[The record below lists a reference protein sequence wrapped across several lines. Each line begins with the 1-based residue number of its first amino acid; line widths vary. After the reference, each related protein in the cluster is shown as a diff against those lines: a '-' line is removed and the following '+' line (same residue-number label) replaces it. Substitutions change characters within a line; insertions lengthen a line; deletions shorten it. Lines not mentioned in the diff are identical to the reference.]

1 MTENLEIST
10 ELEPQDICLPESMLH
25 ETNREKRQSKDY
37 ATKNNKTF
45 FKLNKKNLKNKADT
59 KTPPLLAKLE
69 NQNNF
74 NSPSI
79 KYKMLDCCSNVS
91 DSDNEFSIEN
101 NDEPNKKYKKL
112 SYNKVKKHIKSLYD
126 LDIVNRYSCALDVLA
141 SYLKGQKFIY
151 MESRYIMEQQL
162 NFLMLPAIFISA
174 VASVI
179 QEPFQCSSS
188 GAIFLSSLSAMVA
201 FILAIINYLKL
212 DAKAE
217 AHKIA
222 AHQYD
227 KLQTTVEFQSGQV
240 LLFSNP
246 SLYKDAIV
254 YEVENEK
261 IHLDGLYSQ
270 SSSDDEDKQELI
282 NKQLS
287 KKIISLSSE
296 RSKHEQELNEKMRRI
311 IQDVEE
317 KINEVKITNQ
327 FIVPRTIRYQYPII
341 YDTNIFSIIKKIDDY
356 KSKTLTNIKNVKN
369 EIRYLKSVKQQKH
382 VNREQLNIDEYKNI
396 NLRLNKLFNKKK
408 QLIETI
414 LFLNTA
420 YSQIDKMF
428 NQEIINNEIKKS
440 YRVRLFIYGMM
451 CCISKKYIRWLLP
464 DNYIEPEKCGG
475 KILNDILNYEL
486 NIEI

>member
-1 MTENLEIST
+1 MDENDEITNKKS
-10 ELEPQDICLPESMLH
+10 DIINSLNLLNSKEMPISKF
-25 ETNREKRQSKDY
+25 NQEKKKQK
-37 ATKNNKTF
+37 KNKKKF
-45 FKLNKKNLKNKADT
+45 VKLNKTNLNKKQHI
-59 KTPPLLAKLE
+59 KTPSTIEKLHDSNRSSPLE
-69 NQNNF
+69 QSNN
-74 NSPSI
+74 I
-79 KYKMLDCCSNVS
+79 ECYSNVS
-91 DSDNEFSIEN
+91 DSDNDSNIN
-101 NDEPNKKYKKL
+101 NKYKKL
-112 SYNKVKKHIKSLYD
+112 SYNKVKNYIKSLYD

-151 MESRYIMEQQL
+151 MESRHIMEQQL

-179 QEPFQCSSS
+179 QEPFQCNSS
-188 GAIFLSSLSAMVA
+188 GALFLSSLSAMVA

-227 KLQTTVEFQSGQV
+227 KLQTSVEFQSGQV

-254 YEVENEK
+254 YEVEHEK
-261 IHLDGLYSQ
+261 IHLDELYNSQ
-270 SSSDDEDKQELI
+270 PSSDDEEKQETI
-282 NKQLS
+282 NRQIS
-287 KKIISLSSE
+287 KKIIELSSE
-296 RSKHEQELNEKMRRI
+296 RAKHEQELNEKMRRI
-311 IQDVEE
+311 IQDIEE
-317 KINEVKITNQ
+317 KINEIKITNQ
-327 FIVPRTIRYQYPII
+327 FIVPRTIRYQYPLI

-369 EIRYLKSVKQQKH
+369 EIRFLKYLKHQENNNQENNNQENNNCNVK
-382 VNREQLNIDEYKNI
+382 LNN
-396 NLRLNKLFNKKK
+396 LFNKKK

-428 NQEIINNEIKKS
+428 NQEIINNEIKKN
-440 YRVRLFIYGMM
+440 YRIRFCFYNLL
-451 CCISKKYIRWLLP
+451 CCISKKYTKWILP

-475 KILNDILNYEL
+475 KILNNILNYEL
-486 NIEI
+486 NIEIV

>member
-1 MTENLEIST
+1 MRKSDESSENDIIEENLIINSDT
-10 ELEPQDICLPESMLH
+10 KSNFIQL
-25 ETNREKRQSKDY
+25 KKD
-37 ATKNNKTF
+37 
-45 FKLNKKNLKNKADT
+45 NLKENDK

-69 NQNNF
+69 E
-74 NSPSI
+74 I
-79 KYKMLDCCSNVS
+79 KYKSPSLKYRNIECCSNVS
-91 DSDNEFSIEN
+91 DSDNDYILDN
-101 NDEPNKKYKKL
+101 NEKYKKL
-112 SYNKVKKHIKSLYD
+112 SYNKVKNYIKSLYD

-151 MESRYIMEQQL
+151 MESRHIMEQQL
-162 NFLMLPAIFISA
+162 NVLMLPAIFISA

-179 QEPFQCSSS
+179 QEPFQCNTK

-246 SLYKDAIV
+246 ALYKDAV
-254 YEVENEK
+254 TYEVENEK
-261 IHLDGLYSQ
+261 IHLEELYNSQ
-270 SSSDDEDKQELI
+270 PSDDEDEIKNKNEFI
-282 NKQLS
+282 NKRLTQ
-287 KKIISLSSE
+287 KIISLSSE
-296 RSKHEQELNEKMRRI
+296 RSKHENELNEKMRRI
-311 IQDVEE
+311 IQDIEE
-317 KINEVKITNQ
+317 KINEIKITNQ
-327 FIVPRTIRYQYPII
+327 FIVPRTIRYQYPLI

-356 KSKTLTNIKNVKN
+356 KSKTLTNLKNVKN
-369 EIRYLKSVKQQKH
+369 EIRYLKTLKRKNNNDEKS
-382 VNREQLNIDEYKNI
+382 NCNI
-396 NLRLNKLFNKKK
+396 RLNKLFQNKK

-428 NQEIINNEIKKS
+428 NQEILNNEIRKS
-440 YRVRLFIYGMM
+440 YRIRFFFYSLL
-451 CCISKKYIRWLLP
+451 CCIGKKYTNWLLP

-475 KILNDILNYEL
+475 QILNNILNYEL
-486 NIEI
+486 NIEIV

>member
-1 MTENLEIST
+1 M
-10 ELEPQDICLPESMLH
+10 
-25 ETNREKRQSKDY
+25 
-37 ATKNNKTF
+37 
-45 FKLNKKNLKNKADT
+45 
-59 KTPPLLAKLE
+59 LAKID
-69 NQNNF
+69 NYY
-74 NSPSI
+74 SPSH
-79 KYKMLDCCSNVS
+79 KYNSIECCSNVS
-91 DSDNEFSIEN
+91 DSDNDFDLDIN
-101 NDEPNKKYKKL
+101 TNDLDINTNDLNINKKYKKL
-112 SYNKVKKHIKSLYD
+112 SYNKVKNYIKSLYD
-126 LDIVNRYSCALDVLA
+126 LDIVNRYSRALDVLA

-151 MESRYIMEQQL
+151 MESRHVMEQQL

-179 QEPFQCSSS
+179 QEPFHCSSD

-240 LLFSNP
+240 LLFSNS
-246 SLYKDAIV
+246 SLYKDSMI
-254 YEVENEK
+254 YEIDNEK
-261 IHLDGLYSQ
+261 YYLEELYNNQ
-270 SSSDDEDKQELI
+270 SSSDDEDKEEII
-282 NKQLS
+282 NKQIS
-287 KKIISLSSE
+287 KKIIELSAE
-296 RSKHEQELNEKMRRI
+296 RAKHEQDLNEKMRII
-311 IQDVEE
+311 IQNIEE
-317 KINEVKITNQ
+317 SITEIKITNQ
-327 FIVPRTIRYQYPII
+327 FIVPRTIRYQYPLI

-369 EIRYLKSVKQQKH
+369 EIRYLKYLKNQK
-382 VNREQLNIDEYKNI
+382 ESSGKTDETNNDNNC

-428 NQEIINNEIKKS
+428 NQEIINNEIRKS
-440 YRVRLFIYGMM
+440 YKIRFLFYSIL
-451 CCISKKYIRWLLP
+451 CCVNKKYKKWLLP
-464 DNYIEPEKCGG
+464 DNYIEPDKCGG
-475 KILNDILNYEL
+475 KIMNDILNNEQ
-486 NIEI
+486 NIEIA